1 MAEGSKIFE
10 ENKSWSRKL
19 EVEAENKVNSL
30 KWNFSPDTEKEIF
43 SIDTPPPYTSG
54 RPWHLGAAAQYSK
67 IDIIARS
74 QRMLGKEVLFP
85 IGMDRNG
92 IPVERYA
99 EKKYNIRMRDTPRE
113 KFLEI
118 CKASLDELEKEMFDI
133 LTSFAYSADF
143 DNVYRTD
150 SKEYRALTQS
160 TFIEMWKKG
169 RIIRGTRPSNYC
181 IDCGTT
187 IADAEIE
194 YKEME
199 TNLVYF
205 YFNIKDS
212 DQKILVAS
220 TRPELLGAC
229 SAILVNPEDERF
241 KNVFN
246 KTAITPIYKQEVK
259 IIPHSYAKADF
270 GSGAVMICSYGDYN
284 DVMIIKEL
292 QLPENIIIDTNG
304 KMNEKAGPRL
314 NNLKVKDARKEI
326 VSMLQ
331 EEGCVEKIE
340 KIQHRTPMCERSKI
354 PIEIIPLDEYYLKVT
369 DIKDKLEELANEL
382 KMIPEQHRQILINWL
397 KVSADWPIS
406 RRRYYGTEIPLWY
419 CNNCKEPYIP
429 EEGKYYQP
437 WKDKPP
443 ENAVCSKCGGR
454 EFTGDERTFDTWM
467 DSSVSALYVTKYLYD
482 KKFYEKTYPLS
493 LRTQGIDI
501 IRTWLNYSILRCYQ
515 LTGKLP
521 WDKVWVDGM
530 GLDEHGEKMSKSKG
544 NGIDPTIVIEKY
556 GADAF
561 RFWAASEA
569 LPGSNFLFSE
579 SRLQGSAKFLTKL
592 WNVARLISQF
602 GNAQETD
609 DKKLNK
615 SDKWIIEYT
624 EKLTDECIKGYEGFN
639 PFIPANK
646 IREFI
651 WNVFAPNYIELVKAR
666 AYGEGFSEDEKNSAI
681 YTLNYV
687 LKRVLLIMAP
697 VTPFITQTLWD
708 EIYKEDAIHYCR
720 IPKANSYDNELLL
733 LGDKLIEFNSKIWAT
748 KKEKGISLREAIK
761 IEIPSELKPFEKD
774 LIKMHNI
781 SE

>member
-1 MAEGSKIFE
+1 MTESTDIFE
-10 ENKSWSRKL
+10 ENKNWNRKL
-19 EVEAENKVNSL
+19 EKDTAEKLISL
-30 KWNFSPDTEKEIF
+30 KWDFSPYTEKEIF

-67 IDIIARS
+67 IDTIARS

-85 IGMDRNG
+85 VGMDRNG

-99 EKKYNIRMRDTPRE
+99 EKKYGIRMRDTPRE

-118 CKASLDELEKEMFDI
+118 CKTSLDELEKEMFDI
-133 LTSFAYSADF
+133 LNSFAYSADF

-150 SKEYRALTQS
+150 SKEYRTLTQS

-169 RIIRGTRPSNYC
+169 QIIRGTRPSNYC

-194 YKEME
+194 YKTID

-205 YFNIKDS
+205 YFKIKDS

-241 KNVFN
+241 KDLFN
-246 KTAITPIYKQEVK
+246 KTAITPLYNQEVK

-292 QLPENIIIDTNG
+292 QLPENIIVDTNG
-304 KMNEKAGPRL
+304 RMKEKAGAKL
-314 NNLKVKDARKEI
+314 NNLKVNEARKEI
-326 VSMLQ
+326 ISMLQ
-331 EEGCVEKIE
+331 EGGYVEKIE
-340 KIQHRTPMCERSKI
+340 KIQHRTPLCERSKT

-369 DIKDKLEELANEL
+369 DIKDKLEELAYQL
-382 KMIPEQHRQILINWL
+382 KIIPEQHKQILLNWL

-419 CNNCKEPYIP
+419 CNNCKEPYLP
-429 EEGKYYQP
+429 EEGEYYQP
-437 WKDKPP
+437 WKDNPP
-443 ENAVCSKCGGR
+443 GNPTCKKCGGK

-482 KKFYEKTYPLS
+482 KNFYEKTYPLS

-521 WDKVWVDGM
+521 WEKAWIDGM
-530 GLDEHGEKMSKSKG
+530 GLDEHGEKMAKSKG

-561 RFWAASEA
+561 RFWATSEA

-592 WNVARLISQF
+592 WNVARLINQF
-602 GNAQETD
+602 GEPKEIAEKD
-609 DKKLNK
+609 LNE
-615 SDKWIIEYT
+615 SDKWIINYT
-624 EKLTDECIKGYEGFN
+624 EKLTEECIKGYEELN
-639 PFIPANK
+639 SFIPANR

-651 WNVFAPNYIELVKAR
+651 WNVFAPHYIELVKAR
-666 AYGEGFSEDEKNSAI
+666 AYGEGFSDDEKNSAI

-687 LKRVLLIMAP
+687 LKRVLLLMAP
-697 VTPFITQTLWD
+697 ITPFITHALWS
-708 EIYKEDAIHYCR
+708 ILYKGEAIHYLS
-720 IPKANSYDNELLL
+720 IPKAKEYNNQILL
-733 LGDKLIEFNSKIWAT
+733 LGDKIMEFDSMIWNN
-748 KKEKGISLREAIK
+748 KKEKGVSLREPIT
-761 IEIPSELKPFEKD
+761 INIPAELKPFEKD
-774 LIKMHNI
+774 LIMMHNI
-781 SE
+781 NK

>member
-1 MAEGSKIFE
+1 MAEGNKIFG
-10 ENKSWSRKL
+10 ENKNWDRKL
-19 EVEAENKVNSL
+19 EKNTAERLNSL
-30 KWNFSPDTEKEIF
+30 RWDFSPYSEKKIF

-67 IDIIARS
+67 IDSIARS

-99 EKKYNIRMRDTPRE
+99 EKKHGIRMRDTPRE
-113 KFLEI
+113 KFIELCRE
-118 CKASLDELEKEMFDI
+118 SLDELEKEMFEI
-133 LTSFAYSADF
+133 LKSFAYSADF
-143 DNVYRTD
+143 DRVYRTD
-150 SKEYRALTQS
+150 SEDYRKLTQS
-160 TFIEMWKKG
+160 TFIEMWKNG
-169 RIIRGTRPSNYC
+169 RITRGTRPSNYC

-199 TNLVYF
+199 TDLIYF
-205 YFNIKDS
+205 YFKIKDS
-212 DQKILVAS
+212 GQKILVAS

-229 SAILVNPEDERF
+229 SAILVNPSDERF
-241 KNVFN
+241 KDVIN
-246 KTAITPIYKQEVK
+246 KTAITPLYNKEVK
-259 IIPHSYAKADF
+259 IIPHGYAKTDF

-284 DVMIIKEL
+284 DIMIIKEL
-292 QLPENIIIDTNG
+292 QLTENIVIDTDG
-304 KMNEKAGPRL
+304 KMNENAGEK
-314 NNLKVKDARKEI
+314 LKGLKIKDARKEI
-326 VSMLQ
+326 IAMLK
-331 EEGCVEKIE
+331 EGGYVEKIE
-340 KIQHRTPMCERSKI
+340 KIQHRTPICDRSKT

-382 KMIPEQHRQILINWL
+382 KIIPEQHRQILINWL

-419 CNNCKEPYIP
+419 CKNCKEPYVP

-437 WKDKPP
+437 WKEKPP
-443 ENAVCSKCGGR
+443 QGAVCAKCGR
-454 EFTGDERTFDTWM
+454 SEFIGDDRTFDTWM
-467 DSSVSALYVTKYLYD
+467 DSSVSALYVTKYLSD
-482 KKFYEKTYPLS
+482 KNFYEKTYPLS

-521 WDKVWVDGM
+521 WEKVWIDGM

-579 SRLQGSAKFLTKL
+579 SRLQGSSKFLTKL
-592 WNVARLISQF
+592 WNVARLINQF
-602 GNAQETD
+602 GNYEDFDETL
-609 DKKLNK
+609 LNE
-615 SDKWIIEYT
+615 SDKWIISYT
-624 EKLTDECIKGYEGFN
+624 EKLTEECRNSYEELN
-639 PFIPANK
+639 SFIPANK
-646 IREFI
+646 VREFV
-651 WNVFAPNYIELVKAR
+651 WNVFAPHYIELVKAR
-666 AYGEGFSEDEKNSAI
+666 AYGEGFSENEKKSAV

-687 LKRVLLIMAP
+687 LKRLLLLMAP
-697 VTPFITQTLWD
+697 ITPFITQTLW
-708 EIYKEDAIHYCR
+708 EELYGGESIHYQKM
-720 IPKANSYDNELLL
+720 PEAKKYDGNILL
-733 LGDKLIEFNSKIWAT
+733 LGDKIMEFDSGIWNA
-748 KKEKGISLREAIK
+748 KKEGKMSLREAIK
-761 IEIPSELKPFEKD
+761 AVVPPELKPFEKD
-774 LIKMHNI
+774 LRGMHNI
-781 SE
+781 SD